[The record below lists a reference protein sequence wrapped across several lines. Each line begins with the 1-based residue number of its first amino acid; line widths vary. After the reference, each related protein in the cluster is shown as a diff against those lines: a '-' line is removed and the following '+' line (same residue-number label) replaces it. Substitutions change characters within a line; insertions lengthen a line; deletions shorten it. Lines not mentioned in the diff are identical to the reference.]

1 MTPESDAASR
11 MTPASATGNAVVAY
25 GEVLLRLRSP
35 GFERLLQ
42 TPRLDLC
49 IGGAEMNVLASLAR
63 FGHATRLVTTVPD
76 HALGEA
82 ALAEIRAHGIDAAAI
97 LRRPGRMGLYFLEA
111 GHGLRPGQIIYDRA
125 GSAFALDDSPRSW
138 PDLLANAGV
147 LHLTGITPA
156 LSAHAAANNLL
167 AAQHARHLGLKVS
180 VDVNFR
186 AQLWANAPQ
195 SREAVLLPLLRE
207 AHIIFASAGDLATS
221 FGQSLQPA
229 TGSPI
234 EEFERV
240 SGKAL
245 DRLPNV
251 EIICTCLRMGEFA
264 DQARLVALG
273 RTRRESH
280 RSTER
285 EIPGMV
291 DRIGTGDA
299 FAAGVLHHW
308 LGGRPIGTALEFG
321 LAAAALKHSVPGD
334 VNRVS
339 EAEVT
344 ACMDRASAAFI
355 RR

>member
-1 MTPESDAASR
+1 MQAGSSPES
-11 MTPASATGNAVVAY
+11 AVRKPIVAY

-42 TPRLDLC
+42 SPRLDVC
-49 IGGAEMNVLASLAR
+49 VGGAEMNVLASLAR
-63 FGHATRLVTTVPD
+63 FGNPTRLVSTLPD

-82 ALAEIRAHGIDAAAI
+82 ALTEIRALGIDTGAI

-111 GHGLRPGQIIYDRA
+111 GHGLRSGQIVYDRA
-125 GSAFALDDSPRSW
+125 GSAFALDDIPRSW
-138 PDLLANAGV
+138 PDLLANAGL

-156 LSAHAAANNLL
+156 LSTRSAAGNQS
-167 AAQHARHLGLKVS
+167 AAEHARRLGLTVS

-186 AQLWANAPQ
+186 PQLWAAAPH
-195 SREAVLLPLLRE
+195 SRETLLLPLLRQ
-207 AHIIFASAGDLATS
+207 AHIVFASSGDLAAS
-221 FGQSLQPA
+221 IGLSLNPA
-229 TGSPI
+229 SASPA

-240 SGKAL
+240 SADAL

-251 EIICTCLRMGEFA
+251 EIICTCLRVGEYA
-264 DQARLVALG
+264 NQARLVAVG
-273 RTRRESH
+273 RTRSESH
-280 RSTER
+280 RSAER
-285 EIPGMV
+285 EIPSMV

-308 LGGRPIGTALEFG
+308 RRGRPMGHSLEFG

-334 VNRVS
+334 INRVS

>member
-1 MTPESDAASR
+1 MQAESSPESAPR
-11 MTPASATGNAVVAY
+11 KPFVAY

-42 TPRLDLC
+42 SPHLDVC
-49 IGGAEMNVLASLAR
+49 VGGAEMNVLASLAR
-63 FGHATRLVTTVPD
+63 FGHETRLVTTLPD

-82 ALAEIRAHGIDAAAI
+82 ALTEIRALGIDTGAI
-97 LRRPGRMGLYFLEA
+97 LRSPGRMGLYFLEA
-111 GHGLRPGQIIYDRA
+111 GHGLRSGQIIYDRA

-138 PDLLANAGV
+138 PDLLANAGL

-156 LSAHAAANNLL
+156 LSTQGAANNQS
-167 AAQHARHLGLKVS
+167 AAQHARRLGLTVS

-186 AQLWANAPQ
+186 AQLWASDPH
-195 SREAVLLPLLRE
+195 SREDLLLPLLRQ
-207 AHIIFASAGDLATS
+207 AHVVFASSGDLAAS
-221 FGQSLQPA
+221 FGLSLKPA
-229 TGSPI
+229 SGSPL
-234 EEFERV
+234 EEFERM
-240 SGKAL
+240 SADAL

-251 EIICTCLRMGEFA
+251 EIICTCLRVGEFA
-264 DQARLVALG
+264 NQARLVAVG
-273 RTRRESH
+273 RTRSESH
-280 RSTER
+280 RSAER
-285 EIPGMV
+285 EIPSMV

-308 LGGRPIGTALEFG
+308 RRGGPMGHSLEFG

-334 VNRVS
+334 VNRVT
-339 EAEVT
+339 EAEIT